1 MPKKFIKS
9 FKYAGE
15 GVQHILRTQRNIR
28 VHLALGLAALGAAVC
43 FKVSMVEMAVL
54 SLTVAFV
61 IAAEMFNTA
70 IEEIVDIIKPEEHPL
85 AALIKNVA
93 AAAVLAAS
101 LGSVAV
107 GAFIFLPRIL
117 RWA

>member
-1 MPKKFIKS
+1 MPKKLIKS

-28 VHLALGLAALGAAVC
+28 VHLALGLAALGAAVWL
-43 FKVSMVEMAVL
+43 KVNVAEMAVL

-70 IEEIVDIIKPEEHPL
+70 VEEIVNIIKPEAHPL

-93 AAAVLAAS
+93 AAAVLAAAI
-101 LGSVAV
+101 GSIAV
-107 GAFIFLPRIL
+107 GALIFIPRIM
-117 RWA
+117 R